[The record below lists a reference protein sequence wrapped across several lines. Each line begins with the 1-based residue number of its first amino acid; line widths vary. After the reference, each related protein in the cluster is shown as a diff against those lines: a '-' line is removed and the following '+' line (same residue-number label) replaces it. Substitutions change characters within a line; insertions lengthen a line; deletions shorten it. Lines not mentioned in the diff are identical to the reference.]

1 MTRNYDYFDQTRNKW
16 TKTKPGEAL
25 KGYLDSLPYDTQV
38 NVVLPNGSVKVYRV
52 NRMVKTQ

>member
-16 TKTKPGEAL
+16 TKAKPGEAL
-25 KGYLDSLPYDTQV
+25 KGYLDSLPYDTQI
-38 NVVLPNGSVKVYRV
+38 NVVLPNGSIKVYRV